1 MSGFLDRLAESASST
16 WRLLS
21 DTTNFLSRQKLLEE
35 YEQDLR
41 RWREQLSRHRTD
53 ARVMKDVRED
63 IVALRRALREQGFD
77 LRLGS
82 KDIALEGF
90 RNDDAMAEGFQRI
103 VLGLADD
110 DVYYVAG
117 SANHIEL
124 AEMLEA
130 QCRQKR
136 SCKPYHPHCLWY
148 RWRNDVLVLSGA
160 ASETAQMFEELRAW
174 FGPNKEFLLKKLMR
188 L

>member
-1 MSGFLDRLAESASST
+1 MSRFLDRLAESASST

-21 DTTNFLSRQKLLEE
+21 DTTNFLSRHKLLDD

-41 RWREQLSRHRTD
+41 RWREQLSHHRRD
-53 ARVMKDVRED
+53 SRVAPEVRD
-63 IVALRRALREQGFD
+63 HIVALRRALRQQGYD

-82 KDIALEGF
+82 KDIALEGY
-90 RNDDAMAEGFQRI
+90 RNDDAMGEGFQRI

-110 DVYYVAG
+110 DVYYVTG

-130 QCRQKR
+130 QCRQRR
-136 SCKPYHPHCLWY
+136 SCRPYRPHCLWY

-160 ASETAQMFEELRAW
+160 ASETAQMFDELKAW
-174 FGPNKEFLLKKLMR
+174 FEPNREVLLRKLIR